1 MLTRTLSVIALLML
15 LTIAATPAAAQ
26 TAPPSSKWV
35 EIGRPY
41 FAKRGTGIVLVQ
53 NITSTRPK
61 EKSWALVEMN
71 GSDETAPCDW
81 MKVLEPKQS
90 YRFEC
95 PLKNPSGAKF
105 STRVRV
111 FKDAEL
117 DDRELLYEPELTATP
132 DAMASADTLSPTPA
146 AVPPGTFE
154 GMTTTLPV
162 TFKPTWYRRV
172 DKGFGMRAYENSGDF
187 TVSAEDILFVDG
199 KKTIRVP
206 FAKISSVRWEPLP
219 NDIAN
224 HWIVVKFTN
233 DEGKPDGIAFRDG
246 ARMGTRGRSGP
257 IYQAVRQGMK

>member
-1 MLTRTLSVIALLML
+1 M
-15 LTIAATPAAAQ
+15 
-26 TAPPSSKWV
+26 
-35 EIGRPY
+35 
-41 FAKRGTGIVLVQ
+41 
-53 NITSTRPK
+53 
-61 EKSWALVEMN
+61 
-71 GSDETAPCDW
+71 
-81 MKVLEPKQS
+81 
-90 YRFEC
+90 
-95 PLKNPSGAKF
+95 
-105 STRVRV
+105 RV

-117 DDRELLYEPELTATP
+117 DDRDLLYEPELTATP
-132 DAMASADTLSPTPA
+132 AAIAGAEALDSTAE

-154 GMTTTLPV
+154 GMTTTLPA

-172 DKGFGMRAYENSGDF
+172 DKGFGMRAYENSGAF

-233 DEGKPDGIAFRDG
+233 DEGKADGIAFRDG
-246 ARMGTRGRSGP
+246 ARLGTRGRSGP